1 MELSIFEN
9 LGDLISRVTIRGT
22 LHLQSWGFMLNPL
35 LQENPHAFELRGEF
49 QLVGAWVL
57 EV

>member
-22 LHLQSWGFMLNPL
+22 LQVQSWGFMLNPL
-35 LQENPHAFELRGEF
+35 LQENPHAFEVRGEF
-49 QLVGAWVL
+49 HIVGAWAL